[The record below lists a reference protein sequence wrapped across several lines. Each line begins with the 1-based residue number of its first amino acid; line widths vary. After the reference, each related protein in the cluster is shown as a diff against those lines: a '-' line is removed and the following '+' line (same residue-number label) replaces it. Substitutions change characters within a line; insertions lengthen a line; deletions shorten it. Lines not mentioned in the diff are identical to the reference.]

1 MGNLMN
7 LWAKHFRPISAIS
20 RPPAPGDELP
30 LC

>member
-7 LWAKHFRPISAIS
+7 LWAKPFGPISAIS
-20 RPPAPGDELP
+20 RPPGPGDELP

>member
-7 LWAKHFRPISAIS
+7 LWAKPFRPISAIS
-20 RPPAPGDELP
+20 RPARSGDELP